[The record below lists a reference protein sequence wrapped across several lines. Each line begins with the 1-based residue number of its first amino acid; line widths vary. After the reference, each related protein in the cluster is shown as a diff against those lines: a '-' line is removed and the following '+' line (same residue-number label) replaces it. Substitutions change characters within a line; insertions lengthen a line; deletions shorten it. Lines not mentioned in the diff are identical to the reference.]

1 MCHIYTYL
9 YNFLL
14 DLTWLL
20 GNSRWHQFAS
30 ENEKMPGLWIRIWS
44 DPDVQIVHAGSGDP
58 TKFLTILSLKYIL
71 HTKTKILFVT
81 VRLRKTC
88 LDWILAI
95 HIVVVVVSCPDPGIQ
110 QGQ

>member
-20 GNSRWHQFAS
+20 GHSRWYQFAS

-44 DPDVQIVHAGSGDP
+44 DPDVQIVRGSDQIFDNF
-58 TKFLTILSLKYIL
+58 KLEIHI
-71 HTKTKILFVT
+71 TKTKILFVT

-95 HIVVVVVSCPDPGIQ
+95 HIVVVVVVVSCPDPGIQ